1 MESGALL
8 SGLDVAQ
15 VVLYVFWIFFAG
27 LIFYLRLED
36 RREGYPLEDAVTG
49 KRRDSLDLIWF
60 PPAKTFKM
68 PHGEDVQAPREEH
81 DPREL
86 KAQPSASFPGAPL
99 EPSGNPMLDGVG
111 PAAYAIRPDVPEMTH
126 EATPKIRPMHLAEG
140 FSVVPGDPDPRGMI
154 VIGADGGEA
163 GTIKELWIDIG
174 EQMVRYLEIES
185 NNSEAMNRQILV
197 PMPLARIDAG
207 RGEVNLASVLGS
219 QVAYAP
225 RLQNPSQV
233 TMLEEEKISAYF
245 ASGHMYATPDRLGP
259 LL

>member
-27 LIFYLRLED
+27 LIFYLRQED

-49 KRRDSLDLIWF
+49 KRRDSLDLLWF

-68 PHGEDVQAPREEH
+68 PHGEDVQAPREER

-86 KAQPSASFPGAPL
+86 KAQPAAGFPGAPL

-111 PAAYAIRPDVPEMTH
+111 PAAYAMRPDVPELTH
-126 EATPKIRPMHLAEG
+126 EGTPKIIPLHLAQG
-140 FSVVPGDPDPRGMI
+140 FSIVEGDPDPRGMT
-154 VIGADGGEA
+154 VRGADGEEA

-185 NNSEAMNRQILV
+185 NAESANPQILV
-197 PMPLARIDAG
+197 PMTLVRIDSG
-207 RGEVNLASVLGS
+207 RREVNLASVLGS
-219 QVAYAP
+219 QVADAP
-225 RLQNPSQV
+225 RLANGQKI
-233 TMLEEEKISAYF
+233 TMLEEEKVSAYF

-259 LL
+259 II

>member
-1 MESGALL
+1 METGALL

-49 KRRDSLDLIWF
+49 ERQDIGFFWF
-60 PPAKTFKM
+60 PPAKTFKL
-68 PHGEDVQAPREEH
+68 PNGEEVEAPREEH

-86 KAQPSASFPGAPL
+86 KAQPSAGFPGAPL

-111 PAAYAIRPDVPEMTH
+111 PAAYAMRPDVPEMSH
-126 EATPKIRPMHLAEG
+126 EGTPKIRPMHLAEG
-140 FSVVPGDPDPRGMI
+140 FSVVPGDPDPRGMA
-154 VIGADGGEA
+154 VIGTDGGNA

-174 EQMVRYLEIES
+174 EQLVRYLEIES
-185 NNSEAMNRQILV
+185 NDTDALNRQILV
-197 PMPLARIDAG
+197 PMPLARVDAN

-219 QVAYAP
+219 QVALAP
-225 RLQNPSQV
+225 RLRDPNQV